1 VNEHRYAAYRRAI
14 AALEIGN
21 LLPAER
27 AIARDAAQG
36 MLLSRTMDSP
46 ELPRVALDMSLV
58 LHDAV
63 VAHRLNFAVAEEVKQ
78 LMEEC
83 GPGLGRGTGVITKPS
98 WNLS

>member
-1 VNEHRYAAYRRAI
+1 LNEQRYAAYRQVM

-27 AIARDAAQG
+27 EIARNAAEG
-36 MLLSRTMDSP
+36 MLLSRTIDSP
-46 ELPRVALDMSLV
+46 ELPKVALDMSLV

-63 VAHRLNFAVAEEVKQ
+63 AARRLNFAVAEEVKQ

-83 GPGLGRGTGVITKPS
+83 GPLP
-98 WNLS
+98 

>member
-1 VNEHRYAAYRRAI
+1 VNEHRYAAYRRVM

-21 LLPAER
+21 LLPAEH
-27 AIARDAAQG
+27 AVARDAAQG
-36 MLLSRTMDSP
+36 MLLSRTIDSP

-63 VAHRLNFAVAEEVKQ
+63 AGRRLNLAVAEEVKQ

-83 GPGLGRGTGVITKPS
+83 GPPDITGSACVADQRA
-98 WNLS
+98 

>member
-1 VNEHRYAAYRRAI
+1 VNEQRYAASRQVM

-27 AIARDAAQG
+27 EIARNAAEG
-36 MLLSRTMDSP
+36 MLLLRTIDSP
-46 ELPRVALDMSLV
+46 ELPKVALDMSLV

-63 VAHRLNFAVAEEVKQ
+63 AGQRLNFAVAEEVKQ

-83 GPGLGRGTGVITKPS
+83 GPLA
-98 WNLS
+98 

>member
-1 VNEHRYAAYRRAI
+1 MRPIRRVI

-27 AIARDAAQG
+27 EIARDAAEG
-36 MLLSRTMDSP
+36 MLLSRTIDSP
-46 ELPRVALDMSLV
+46 EVPRVALDMSLV

-63 VAHRLNFAVAEEVKQ
+63 ADRRLHFAVAEEVKQ

-83 GPGLGRGTGVITKPS
+83 GPLA
-98 WNLS
+98 